1 MGQWTTLLR
10 RLDNLIM
17 QLRHGMKGSV
27 HEKLGKFMTA
37 ASLWILCATLTAN
50 DYLFLVF
57 KGKSHTSDS
66 LKLGMF
72 VGY

>member
-1 MGQWTTLLR
+1 
-10 RLDNLIM
+10 M